1 MIEEKKYSTVQ
12 VLELAQI
19 SSDTMYRWIRAKK
32 IYVPP
37 VQLVG
42 GVRVRLWTEKEIQA
56 VREYKQKD
64 FGKGRG
70 KRNDL
75 KGNKRVKR
83 VKDKKKY

>member
-12 VLELAQI
+12 VLGLVQI
-19 SSDTMYRWIRAKK
+19 SSDTMYRWIRANKFN
-32 IYVPP
+32 VPP

-42 GVRVRLWTEKEIQA
+42 GVRVRLWTEQEVKA

-64 FGKGRG
+64 FGKGQG